1 LTAVKKDVSALRI
14 QDGDDDHSVTQTDD
28 ERRGTGASTQLSES
42 AAQGVLRAV
51 DDATAA
57 VHKVRELSVW
67 WSLEQHRQTLR
78 LCPWCAAPGGGES
91 GVDARTGCGAYP
103 RCARSCT

>member
-1 LTAVKKDVSALRI
+1 MRI
-14 QDGDDDHSVTQTDD
+14 QDAEDDSVTKTDA
-28 ERRGTGASTQLSES
+28 ERRGIGASTQVSES

-67 WSLEQHRQTLR
+67 WLIR
-78 LCPWCAAPGGGES
+78 LNSINGH
-91 GVDARTGCGAYP
+91 
-103 RCARSCT
+103 

>member
-1 LTAVKKDVSALRI
+1 VGDTHTLTLSAGAQLKLVSVLVDRCKKDVSALRI
-14 QDGDDDHSVTQTDD
+14 QDADDDSVKQTDD
-28 ERRGTGASTQLSES
+28 ERRGTGASTQVSES

-67 WSLEQHRQTLR
+67 WLIR
-78 LCPWCAAPGGGES
+78 LNS
-91 GVDARTGCGAYP
+91 IDRH
-103 RCARSCT
+103 